1 MSYTGK
7 CKWCGRPFDKAALLS
22 IKSAVQGER
31 KNYCSNKCFAEAQG
45 SGGGGGSASSEVS
58 AENNAEL
65 ARIQW
70 EKEQAEKQEAAEK
83 KAKREAKA
91 AVLKEQGKPFMAFV
105 TVNQEG
111 IGIGVLFTLVMVLP
125 MAFIM
130 GGTVIGIISS
140 VVIGGVLVFG
150 IYKYLKELFKK

>member
-1 MSYTGK
+1 
-7 CKWCGRPFDKAALLS
+7 
-22 IKSAVQGER
+22 
-31 KNYCSNKCFAEAQG
+31 
-45 SGGGGGSASSEVS
+45 
-58 AENNAEL
+58 
-65 ARIQW
+65 
-70 EKEQAEKQEAAEK
+70 
-83 KAKREAKA
+83 
-91 AVLKEQGKPFMAFV
+91 MAFV